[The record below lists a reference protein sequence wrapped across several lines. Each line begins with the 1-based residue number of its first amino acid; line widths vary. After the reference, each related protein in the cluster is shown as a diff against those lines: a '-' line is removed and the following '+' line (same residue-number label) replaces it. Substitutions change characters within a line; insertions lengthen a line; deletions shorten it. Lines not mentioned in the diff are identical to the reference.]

1 MEGVARGVLE
11 CNPEGPRVLPEIRES
26 ASSLPSTGYIQRLRD
41 TCGAA
46 QGLCPRTGRLFLA
59 FKTTLNEQQIVLIA
73 RARPGRGRGRGA
85 GVGGGV
91 GEIGRQALPG
101 SSREGRIRFCCRH
114 REELSVFSAL
124 LSPCLSLLLPPSLP
138 SREVQAAGA
147 AAAGRAAGSGQ
158 RWAPSFCPFLHPF
171 RAFVAAPTS
180 ISSGRQPGRASDS
193 RQVQQPG
200 GGLQGGHVSSG
211 EEEHPAHHGKPPPPA
226 LPRCFVAWGWS
237 PSGSRPVGGGDS
249 RGAPGGFLRRREW
262 GGARFA
268 EAAPSP
274 SGDNEGEPR
283 MAGRGWSLRSL
294 SPRAC
299 SPLPPRDVPGGWRG
313 REGCGAEQ
321 KREGLGVPAHS
332 LGLQA
337 RMERVCLA

>member
-11 CNPEGPRVLPEIRES
+11 CDLEGPRVLPEIRES

-46 QGLCPRTGRLFLA
+46 QGLWPRTGRLFLA
-59 FKTTLNEQQIVLIA
+59 FETTLNEQQIVLIA

-211 EEEHPAHHGKPPPPA
+211 EEEHPAHHGKPPRPA
-226 LPRCFVAWGWS
+226 AVLCGVGVVAI
-237 PSGSRPVGGGDS
+237 RVQTRGGGQQG
-249 RGAPGGFLRRREW
+249 RPRRLP
-262 GGARFA
+262 A
-268 EAAPSP
+268 SP
-274 SGDNEGEPR
+274 R
-283 MAGRGWSLRSL
+283 VGRGPFR
-294 SPRAC
+294 RGR
-299 SPLPPRDVPGGWRG
+299 PLPLWG
-313 REGCGAEQ
+313 Q
-321 KREGLGVPAHS
+321 
-332 LGLQA
+332 
-337 RMERVCLA
+337 